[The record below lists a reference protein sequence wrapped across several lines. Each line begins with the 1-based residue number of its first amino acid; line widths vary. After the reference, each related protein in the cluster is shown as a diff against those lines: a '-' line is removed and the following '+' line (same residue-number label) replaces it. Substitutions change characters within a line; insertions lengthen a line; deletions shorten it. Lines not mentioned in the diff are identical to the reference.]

1 MAQVKAN
8 KFSAPRKQGVNGDAV
23 FINDSLTVATN
34 PAIGDTLDFI
44 IPKGTEV
51 SMINVY
57 HTALAASGLAGSIGY
72 APVDTTSTLSAVTN
86 YFRAAATFG
95 LSATGFT
102 PAFIPIVFEE
112 DVYLRFTI
120 TATGVSFVAGTLYV
134 TIGANQNG
142 VR

>member
-1 MAQVKAN
+1 
-8 KFSAPRKQGVNGDAV
+8 
-23 FINDSLTVATN
+23 VATN

-57 HTALAASGLAGSIGY
+57 HTAMAASGLAGSIGY

-86 YFRAAATFG
+86 YFLSTSTFG
-95 LSATGFT
+95 LTATGFT
-102 PAFIPIVFEE
+102 CRFLPIMFEE

-120 TATGVSFVAGTLYV
+120 TATGVSFVAGTVYV
-134 TIGANQNG
+134 TIGANQIG